1 MNPSIYS
8 IVATLVS
15 FIVIMIYYNVAKPDF
30 VMEMKTKKNNNPTT
44 VVEPPVKTFSLRL
57 ALVYGLMFSSM
68 IGLVVLGISSILKN
82 YKRNQ
87 SETSEMES
95 ESESEMSEMF

>member
-15 FIVIMIYYNVAKPDF
+15 FIVIMIYYKVAKPDF
-30 VMEMKTKKNNNPTT
+30 VMETKTNNQP
-44 VVEPPVKTFSLRL
+44 TFSLRL

-82 YKRNQ
+82 YKRSQ
-87 SETSEMES
+87 SETSESES
-95 ESESEMSEMF
+95 ESESEMSEMSE